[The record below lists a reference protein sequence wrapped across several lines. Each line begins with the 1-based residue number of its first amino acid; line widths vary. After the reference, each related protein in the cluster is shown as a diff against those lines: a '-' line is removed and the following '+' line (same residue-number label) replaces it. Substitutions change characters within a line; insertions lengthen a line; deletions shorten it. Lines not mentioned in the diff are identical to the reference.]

1 MNQTRHEQWAY
12 RGRVPQALI
21 NNQRHTIDARVSSLA
36 VEAKACV
43 ERFVGREQQARE
55 RDKLV
60 FRKTVLA
67 AHIEYKKG
75 NFFLY

>member
-43 ERFVGREQQARE
+43 ERFVGREQPSARE
-55 RDKLV
+55 GQTC
-60 FRKTVLA
+60 F
-67 AHIEYKKG
+67 
-75 NFFLY
+75 

>member
-36 VEAKACV
+36 VEARACV
-43 ERFVGREQQARE
+43 ERFVGREQPQLVRE
-55 RDKLV
+55 GRIC
-60 FRKTVLA
+60 FTQIGTSLA
-67 AHIEYKKG
+67 
-75 NFFLY
+75 

>member
-21 NNQRHTIDARVSSLA
+21 NNQRQTIRNAKSSLA

-43 ERFVGREQQARE
+43 ERFVGREQQALVRE
-55 RDKLV
+55 GRMC
-60 FRKTVLA
+60 FTQIGTSLA
-67 AHIEYKKG
+67 
-75 NFFLY
+75 